1 MEGDQIRGRLQVAHK
16 RASACASH
24 FYTQSTL
31 PLIARHARS
40 AGGRALGQRDQSLP
54 APHAPTLALV
64 ERLQLLWTETEDRCP
79 NLYLP
84 ASWSSFWYYRAKP
97 CENF

>member
-54 APHAPTLALV
+54 APHAPT
-64 ERLQLLWTETEDRCP
+64 RPR
-79 NLYLP
+79 
-84 ASWSSFWYYRAKP
+84 
-97 CENF
+97 